1 MTGKFM
7 TIDNIPIEL
16 TGEEKNLLEVIRR
29 TGIELPT
36 FCYYSELSVYGAC
49 RMCMVEDDRG
59 NIHAACSTPPKAGMT
74 IYTNTSRLRK
84 YRRNILE
91 LLLANHCRDCTTCE
105 KSSDCKL
112 QQLAQRFHITGVRFP
127 NAQTK
132 PDPDCSSPCI
142 SIDHSK
148 CILCG
153 DCVRMCNE
161 VQHVGAI
168 DFAYRGANMVVSPAF
183 GRPMAESGCVG
194 CGQCAAVC
202 PTGAIVVK
210 KDTERLWEDLA
221 DSNTRVIAQ
230 IAPAVRTGVS
240 KTFNE
245 KYGDL
250 AMGKLVAAL
259 RRMGFDEVFD
269 TSTSADLTVLEESS
283 EFLERLETGGKLPLY
298 TSCCPAWSMMA
309 KTAFPDLAKNISM
322 TMTPM
327 VFTARMMKQADPEAR
342 MCFIGPCA
350 AKKLEASRRTVR
362 SDVDFVLTFEELAGI
377 IEGKDL
383 DIDLLEVDENEAA
396 LCSASAAGRGFA
408 QSGGVANAVAN
419 KIKEW
424 HPDMEVKI
432 ASAQGLADCKKL
444 LMLAKAGKYNGYLLE
459 GMGCPGG
466 CIGGAGTIADPA
478 RTAIQ
483 LNKYMKEAPFTDP
496 EQSPYMSEIH
506 VLKDDPNF
514 EL

>member
-7 TIDNIPIEL
+7 TIDNIPVEL

-168 DFAYRGANMVVSPAF
+168 DFAYRGAKMVVSPAF

-194 CGQCAAVC
+194 CGSAI
-202 PTGAIVVK
+202 TGAG
-210 KDTERLWEDLA
+210 A
-221 DSNTRVIAQ
+221 
-230 IAPAVRTGVS
+230 
-240 KTFNE
+240 
-245 KYGDL
+245 
-250 AMGKLVAAL
+250 
-259 RRMGFDEVFD
+259 
-269 TSTSADLTVLEESS
+269 
-283 EFLERLETGGKLPLY
+283 
-298 TSCCPAWSMMA
+298 SC
-309 KTAFPDLAKNISM
+309 
-322 TMTPM
+322 
-327 VFTARMMKQADPEAR
+327 
-342 MCFIGPCA
+342 
-350 AKKLEASRRTVR
+350 
-362 SDVDFVLTFEELAGI
+362 
-377 IEGKDL
+377 
-383 DIDLLEVDENEAA
+383 
-396 LCSASAAGRGFA
+396 
-408 QSGGVANAVAN
+408 SGGSG
-419 KIKEW
+419 
-424 HPDMEVKI
+424 
-432 ASAQGLADCKKL
+432 SACVW
-444 LMLAKAGKYNGYLLE
+444 
-459 GMGCPGG
+459 PGG
-466 CIGGAGTIADPA
+466 APSPSDFARVKMPCNCAGSFRMALNFCSKSSMLSPA
-478 RTAIQ
+478 
-483 LNKYMKEAPFTDP
+483 F
-496 EQSPYMSEIH
+496 H
-506 VLKDDPNF
+506 
-514 EL
+514 

>member
-202 PTGAIVVK
+202 PTGAIVIK

-259 RRMGFDEVFD
+259 LAARAVYKLGLLE
-269 TSTSADLTVLEESS
+269 TADDSLHILHGRIRPVGD
-283 EFLERLETGGKLPLY
+283 RLEGDIAL
-298 TSCCPAWSMMA
+298 
-309 KTAFPDLAKNISM
+309 
-322 TMTPM
+322 
-327 VFTARMMKQADPEAR
+327 
-342 MCFIGPCA
+342 IGAPC
-350 AKKLEASRRTVR
+350 KVYHNTQ
-362 SDVDFVLTFEELAGI
+362 GI
-377 IEGKDL
+377 
-383 DIDLLEVDENEAA
+383 
-396 LCSASAAGRGFA
+396 
-408 QSGGVANAVAN
+408 
-419 KIKEW
+419 
-424 HPDMEVKI
+424 
-432 ASAQGLADCKKL
+432 
-444 LMLAKAGKYNGYLLE
+444 
-459 GMGCPGG
+459 
-466 CIGGAGTIADPA
+466 
-478 RTAIQ
+478 
-483 LNKYMKEAPFTDP
+483 APFC
-496 EQSPYMSEIH
+496 
-506 VLKDDPNF
+506 
-514 EL
+514 